1 MSEAHMRQVTV
12 LLLFLCFA
20 AQVGAA
26 TFAVAEIVTPEE
38 AAKMVG
44 KEVTVEFKVQATGA
58 VSNLVFLNSETDRNG
73 PKNFT
78 VVLQESAV
86 DELAKEKIAK
96 PRDHY
101 KGKTVLVTGKIE
113 LYQDKPQIKVTK
125 ASQIK
130 VK

>member
-1 MSEAHMRQVTV
+1 MRSSIV
-12 LLLFLCFA
+12 LLLLVFLV
-20 AQVGAA
+20 AQAGAVP
-26 TFAVAEIVTPEE
+26 FVAGETVTPEE

-44 KEVTVEFKVQATGA
+44 KEVTVEFKVQATGGA
-58 VSNLVFLNSETDRNG
+58 GTMVFLNSETDRNS
-73 PKNFT
+73 PKNFV
-78 VVLQESAV
+78 VVLQKSAV
-86 DELAKEKIAK
+86 DELAKEKIDK

-113 LYQDKPQIKVTK
+113 LYREKPQIKVTK